1 MSDKL
6 KIVNCYVPCVSF
18 SIRTLFSIVKE
29 YRKLKDD
36 TRKSLRI
43 LGIYFSFIF
52 ELFSFKHC
60 KFLCGTPSKFV
71 ETFEE
76 QGWNKISKDRSRVK
90 TPCTLGTKWS
100 RKGAEWNSRLSPVE
114 ASVKDGKTK
123 FSQGGC
129 LMMRGKSCVTFTL
142 DNFHLIEPAYHSNGT
157 VSLTRR

>member
-1 MSDKL
+1 MIRENRCEYLAFISVL
-6 KIVNCYVPCVSF
+6 YSSF
-18 SIRTLFSIVKE
+18 SLSNIANF
-29 YRKLKDD
+29 
-36 TRKSLRI
+36 
-43 LGIYFSFIF
+43 F
-52 ELFSFKHC
+52 
-60 KFLCGTPSKFV
+60 GTPSKFV

-100 RKGAEWNSRLSPVE
+100 RKGAEWNSRLLPVE

-129 LMMRGKSCVTFTL
+129 LMMRGKSRVTFTP

>member
-1 MSDKL
+1 MIRENRCEYLTYISVL
-6 KIVNCYVPCVSF
+6 YSSF
-18 SIRTLFSIVKE
+18 SLPNIANFFGTL
-29 YRKLKDD
+29 
-36 TRKSLRI
+36 
-43 LGIYFSFIF
+43 
-52 ELFSFKHC
+52 
-60 KFLCGTPSKFV
+60 SKFV